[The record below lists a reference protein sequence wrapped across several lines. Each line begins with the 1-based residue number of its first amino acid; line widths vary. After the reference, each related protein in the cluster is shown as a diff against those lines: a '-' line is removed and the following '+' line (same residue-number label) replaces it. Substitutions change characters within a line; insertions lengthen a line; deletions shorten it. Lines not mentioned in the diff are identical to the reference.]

1 MAVKTP
7 NAIVSILRIIAG
19 AWRQRYVI
27 LLPAFIMPMLAVFI
41 GLQTNKQWSTYTTI
55 LIQESAK
62 MNPFLEDLSVST
74 NLEKRIKTLDTLLHS
89 RHMLLRV
96 GYELGEITAD
106 DPSYV
111 QDEFVGRLSASLDV
125 MLIGE
130 DLVKITHTSGDRE
143 GIDKTL
149 SVVSEQFLERVLAP
163 EMATLKASEK
173 FLKNQLDER
182 RAELRIAER
191 KLADFKEA
199 NSSALPNLRGTNAA
213 RLGNLKKLLE
223 QQKIKLSGA
232 TAAKSSIRTRLAQV
246 DPVMNNLEREIS
258 DVKAQ
263 LALYKGKYTDKHSKV
278 QTAQYKLKRLEDE
291 RSKQSKMNLA
301 LNDDDLDRLWEMVST
316 QSYQGIESNELLI
329 SQLKELQLAEGKV
342 QTIKQE
348 IESIIDQ
355 ITVIESNVRNVGT
368 VERELLDIERDLE
381 VKRTLYDELLERFE
395 KATVTGALGRFEQP
409 ERIKVI
415 DQPFIPSSPDNL
427 PVIIFFLAGLI
438 AGLGLGIGV
447 SLIIEFSDT
456 SVRYIEDLEEISG
469 VAVVTRIPRIN

>member
-7 NAIVSILRIIAG
+7 NAIVSILRIISG

-27 LLPAFIMPMLAVFI
+27 LLPALIMPVLAVLI
-41 GLQTNKQWSTYTTI
+41 GLQANKQWSTYTTI

-74 NLEKRIKTLDTLLHS
+74 NLEKRIKTLETLLHS

-96 GYELGEITAD
+96 GYELGEISVD

-111 QDEFVGRLSASLDV
+111 QDEFVGKLSASLKV

-143 GIDKTL
+143 GLDKTL

-163 EMATLKASEK
+163 EMATLQASEK
-173 FLKNQLDER
+173 FLKKQLDER
-182 RAELRIAER
+182 RAELRTAER
-191 KLADFKEA
+191 KLADFKELNA
-199 NSSALPNLRGTNAA
+199 SALPNLQGTNAA
-213 RLGNLKKLLE
+213 RLGDLKKLLE
-223 QQKIKLSGA
+223 KQKIKLSGA
-232 TAAKSSIRTRLAQV
+232 IAAKSSIRTRLAQV

-258 DVKAQ
+258 EVKAQ

-278 QTAQYKLKRLEDE
+278 QTAQYKLNRLEDE

-355 ITVIESNVRNVGT
+355 ITDIESNVKNVGT
-368 VERELLDIERDLE
+368 VERELMDIERDLE

-395 KATVTGALGRFEQP
+395 KASVTGALGRFEQP

-427 PVIIFFLAGLI
+427 PMIVFFIAGLF

-447 SLIIEFSDT
+447 SLIIEYSDT

-469 VAVVTRIPRIN
+469 VAVITRIPRIN